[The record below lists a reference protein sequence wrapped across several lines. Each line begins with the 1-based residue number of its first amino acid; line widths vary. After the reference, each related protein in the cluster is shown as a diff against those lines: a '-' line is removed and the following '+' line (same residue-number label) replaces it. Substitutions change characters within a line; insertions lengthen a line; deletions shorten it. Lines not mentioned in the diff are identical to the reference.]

1 MPSEFICK
9 SCGKELK
16 KSYALCFNCHTSDN
30 LKRCPFIKRSNGE
43 QCKLQTVKKGCIFH
57 NEEINRNIK

>member
-30 LKRCPFIKRSNGE
+30 LKSPFIKRSNGE
-43 QCKLQTVKKGCIFH
+43 Q
-57 NEEINRNIK
+57 